1 MQGRNIQDG
10 RSLLQHKHY
19 TRLGPIT
26 GRMEYIDSS
35 AQIPDSNRVPGTAGD
50 YFISFTGIPYASPP
64 ANNRRFQEA
73 EPVRRWHGELD
84 ATRKKTPCPRAATTS
99 IMGVDENCLFLNVF
113 TKNIKKRNNYEQV
126 TGW

>member
-1 MQGRNIQDG
+1 
-10 RSLLQHKHY
+10 
-19 TRLGPIT
+19 
-26 GRMEYIDSS
+26 MEYIDSS
-35 AQIPDSNRVPGTAGD
+35 PQIPDSNRVPGTTGD

-84 ATRKKTPCPRAATTS
+84 ATRKKMPCPRAATTS
-99 IMGVDENCLFLNVF
+99 MMGVDENCLFLNVF

-126 TGW
+126 SGWRWPVSGLVIS